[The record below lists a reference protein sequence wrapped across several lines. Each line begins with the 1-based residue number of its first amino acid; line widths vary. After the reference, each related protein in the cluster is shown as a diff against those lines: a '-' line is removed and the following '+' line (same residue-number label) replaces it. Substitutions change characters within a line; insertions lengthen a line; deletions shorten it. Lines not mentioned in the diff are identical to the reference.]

1 MSFFL
6 VKMPPWNLAALQD
19 VVRVEDPQKALFVV
33 RSFPGDERKG
43 MACSVKKESGG
54 VYLVT
59 CKDVANPEDIGRNDG
74 KSLVADRFCTR
85 YPNHKNKH
93 RIKIQ
98 DIRNDDEFS
107 FIPLSQSS
115 VSVSTFQLYEDG
127 NGTFA
132 RSCYSLAVIDN
143 KRSEQIEWVYDNVKK
158 RHVIKTDDEL
168 GNTTKISLGSPVLGT
183 VGNRT
188 FVVGVVGL
196 DSDFQFLPIF
206 FERNTHKIPG
216 KKD

>member
-1 MSFFL
+1 M
-6 VKMPPWNLAALQD
+6 LQE
-19 VVRVEDPQKALFVV
+19 VVRIEDPQKALFVV
-33 RSFPGDERKG
+33 RSIPGDERKG

-98 DIRNDDEFS
+98 DIRNDDKFS

-115 VSVSTFQLYEDG
+115 YSTFQLYENG
-127 NGTFA
+127 NGTFE

-143 KRSEQIEWVYDNVKK
+143 KRSKRIDWSYDNVNK
-158 RHVIKTDDEL
+158 RHVIQTDLEL
-168 GNTTKISLGSPVLGT
+168 GNTAKILGSPVLWT
-183 VGNRT
+183 HGNRT
-188 FVVGVVGL
+188 FVVGVVGS
-196 DSDFQFLPIF
+196 DSDFQFSPIF